1 MQVNFGKNGH
11 LFAAKSKKQSFQKF
25 LEFMPFSIYRPALL
39 LLLLGK

>member
-11 LFAAKSKKQSFQKF
+11 LFAAKSSFQKF